1 MSPCCMSEMRCLEV
15 GRCRSRQ
22 LFGGGE
28 MCGSKELLEVGRWRD
43 VEERSC
49 LEGGRKG
56 IFIGE
61 GGGGMS
67 KEFELGKIAG

>member
-1 MSPCCMSEMRCLEV
+1 M
-15 GRCRSRQ
+15 
-22 LFGGGE
+22 
-28 MCGSKELLEVGRWRD
+28 
-43 VEERSC
+43 EERSC